1 VEVLLLVVEVLLV
14 EVWSG
19 APASL
24 LPIVAWLFSRF
35 SFLANGLIVWTCE
48 EESHLCLATHS

>member
-1 VEVLLLVVEVLLV
+1 MEVVQLLVEALLV

-24 LPIVAWLFSRF
+24 MPIVAWLFSRL
-35 SFLANGLIVWTCE
+35 SFLANGQIVWTCE
-48 EESHLCLATHS
+48 EESHLCLATHF